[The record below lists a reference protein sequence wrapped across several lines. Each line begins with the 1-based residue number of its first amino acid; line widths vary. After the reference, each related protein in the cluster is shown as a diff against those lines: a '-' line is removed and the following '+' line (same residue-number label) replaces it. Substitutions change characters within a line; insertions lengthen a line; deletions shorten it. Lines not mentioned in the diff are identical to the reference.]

1 MFKNILILIFFS
13 FGILNCGYTPIIT
26 KIDNNN
32 FNITKLDI
40 EGDKQINNFIKR
52 ELNKYIKNTGTD
64 NRFEVDII
72 TNFEKISLVKN
83 TKGDTTDFKLVANL
97 TLIFLEEN
105 ENEKKIIEL
114 NESFAIKKNE
124 NNYEQNNYER
134 AIKNNIA
141 QVLSKK
147 IIFYLSKN

>member
-13 FGILNCGYTPIIT
+13 LGILNCGYTPIVT

-52 ELNKYIKNTGTD
+52 ELNNYIENTRTD
-64 NRFEVDII
+64 NNFEVNIV
-72 TNFEKISLVKN
+72 TNYEKVSLVKN
-83 TKGDTTDFKLVANL
+83 AKGDTTDFKLVVNL
-97 TLIFLEEN
+97 TLIFLEEK
-105 ENEKKIIEL
+105 ENQKKIIKL

-134 AIKNNIA
+134 AIKNNMA
-141 QVLSKK
+141 QALSEK

>member
-97 TLIFLEEN
+97 TLIFFEEN

-141 QVLSKK
+141 QALSKK